1 MTQEFVLLQ
10 LELLAIYRFTI
21 KYLKDGKFTEDSQT
35 VNIIIQD
42 IINYVVYIAQF
53 NHISSWK
60 IRKHFENQKGVW
72 EEVIQNLRRIISVN
86 CEIKQFEDVS
96 FTCNNGIIVRK
107 NIRYLELSNIFPTGY
122 TKEKYKLFIDKLTE
136 KISLIKTNYGI
147 KYCEK

>member
-1 MTQEFVLLQ
+1 MTQEFVILQ
-10 LELLAIYRFTI
+10 LELLAIYKFAI

-35 VNIIIQD
+35 INIIIQD
-42 IINYVVYIAQF
+42 IINYVVHLAQF

-60 IRKHFENQKGVW
+60 IRKHFENQKWIW

-107 NIRYLELSNIFPTGY
+107 NIRYLELSNIFSNRL
-122 TKEKYKLFIDKLTE
+122 YKRKSINCLL
-136 KISLIKTNYGI
+136 IS
-147 KYCEK
+147 

>member
-1 MTQEFVLLQ
+1 MTQEFVILQ
-10 LELLAIYRFTI
+10 LELLAIYKFAI
-21 KYLKDGKFTEDSQT
+21 KYLKDGKFTENSQT
-35 VNIIIQD
+35 INIIIQD
-42 IINYVVYIAQF
+42 IINYVMHLAQF

-60 IRKHFENQKGVW
+60 IRKHFENQKWIW

-107 NIRYLELSNIFPTGY
+107 NIRYLELSNIFPAGY

-136 KISLIKTNYGI
+136 KISLWDKLL
-147 KYCEK
+147 

>member
-1 MTQEFVLLQ
+1 MRHLIIFHLGR
-10 LELLAIYRFTI
+10 LE
-21 KYLKDGKFTEDSQT
+21 
-35 VNIIIQD
+35 NI
-42 IINYVVYIAQF
+42 
-53 NHISSWK
+53 
-60 IRKHFENQKGVW
+60 FENKKWIW

-96 FTCNNGIIVRK
+96 FTCNNGIIVRN

-147 KYCEK
+147 NYCEK

>member
-1 MTQEFVLLQ
+1 MTQEFVILQ
-10 LELLAIYRFTI
+10 LELLAIYKFAI
-21 KYLKDGKFTEDSQT
+21 KYLKDDKFTEDSQT
-35 VNIIIQD
+35 INIIIQD
-42 IINYVVYIAQF
+42 IIDYVVYLTQF
-53 NHISSWK
+53 DHISSWK
-60 IRKHFENQKGVW
+60 IRKHFENQKRIW

-96 FTCNNGIIVRK
+96 FICNNGIILRK

-147 KYCEK
+147 NYCEK